1 MYIFD
6 ITVIQSR
13 LHNIKGHTLQE
24 RTGFPLEAFTLGKT
38 SRHKHKSHTFFS
50 SDYQVF
56 RIGARLDFFHNQLC
70 FNDLT
75 VSISTLGDWVPLCSH
90 TASK

>member
-38 SRHKHKSHTFFS
+38 SRHKHKSHTYFS
-50 SDYQVF
+50 HQITKYF
-56 RIGARLDFFHNQLC
+56 ELERGL
-70 FNDLT
+70 
-75 VSISTLGDWVPLCSH
+75 ISFTTGFALMILQ
-90 TASK
+90 